1 MVEMQI
7 VHHRFSCGVEETIGF
22 TVDGALKGESIMIFT
37 IEDHM
42 ILKEL
47 KRIKRSE

>member
-7 VHHRFSCGVEETIGF
+7 IHHKFSCGVEETFGY
-22 TVDGALKGESIMIFT
+22 TVEGALKGEAIVVFT

-42 ILKEL
+42 LLKEL
-47 KRIKRSE
+47 KRIRSE